1 VNPPADHPRA
11 DEAIEWLLELD
22 TPERHARFS
31 RDLESDP
38 SLRRLTG
45 ELREILALVSLDVPQ
60 HSAPSHLRTTI
71 LDAAT
76 AQTQA
81 GGQAQVI
88 NPPQSF
94 RWREPL
100 AWAAAAMLVSGCI
113 WMATERSG
121 LLGRIAR
128 LEALNADLNVQ
139 VQVSKNAALLANMEI
154 GTLQATLEEY
164 RQGVAVVIWDE
175 SKQEGVLKLEKM
187 PPLSAEKDY
196 QLWVVD
202 PSHANPVN
210 AGVVRVNDTGFARI
224 QFKPDALI
232 QKAEKFAL
240 SVEKHGGVAV
250 SEGPIVLLSP

>member
-22 TPERHARFS
+22 NPERHARFS
-31 RDLESDP
+31 RELESDS
-38 SLRRLTG
+38 SLRRLTN

-60 HSAPSHLRTTI
+60 HAAPPQSRKRI

-76 AQTQA
+76 AQLQA
-81 GGQAQVI
+81 GSAAQVVLR
-88 NPPQSF
+88 PQSF
-94 RWREPL
+94 SWREPL
-100 AWAAAAMLVSGCI
+100 AWAAAVMLAGGCL

-121 LLGRIAR
+121 LLGHIAR
-128 LEALNADLNVQ
+128 LEARASDLDRQ
-139 VQVSKNAALLANMEI
+139 VQASKNATLLANMEI

-210 AGVVRVNDTGFARI
+210 AGVVRVSDTGFARV

-250 SEGPIVLLSP
+250 HEGPIVLLSP